1 MVKELEHMM
10 DVDRLR
16 KQGFFCL
23 NKRRLGEVLVSVC
36 NYLSGWSQTLTRSA
50 Q

>member
-10 DVDRLR
+10 DEDRLR
-16 KQGFFCL
+16 KQGLFCL
-23 NKRRLGEVLVSVC
+23 NKRRLKGVLASVC

-50 Q
+50 R

>member
-16 KQGFFCL
+16 TQGVFCL
-23 NKRRLGEVLVSVC
+23 NRRRLGEVLVSVC
-36 NYLSGWSQTLTRSA
+36 NYLSGWTQTLTRSA